1 MSIADYFR
9 LKSINLCTA
18 IEQVYGLRVDDE
30 LDKSLEAARHA
41 FSEWVEFDLDEI
53 LTLSPEE
60 FIQKIKSRRYQLS
73 FIDLIAQLTFQLVEL
88 FRQSTD
94 LNKVANLEVKYLY
107 LLRLMAST
115 DKTYSI
121 ERNSQMEQLE
131 TKYNLHR

>member
-9 LKSINLCTA
+9 RKSINLSTA

-30 LDKSLEAARHA
+30 LDKSLEEARYA

-53 LTLSPEE
+53 LMLSPDD
-60 FIQKIKSRRYQLS
+60 FIYKIKSRRYQLS
-73 FIDLIAQLTFQLVEL
+73 FIDLIAQLTFQLIEL

-94 LNKVANLEVKYLY
+94 LEKVANLELKYLY

-115 DKTYSI
+115 DKTYSV
-121 ERNSQMEQLE
+121 ERNNQMELLE

>member
-9 LKSINLCTA
+9 RRSINLSTA

-30 LDKSLEAARHA
+30 LDKSLEEARHA

-53 LTLSPEE
+53 LMLSPDD
-60 FIQKIKSRRYQLS
+60 FICKIESRRYQLS
-73 FIDLIAQLTFQLVEL
+73 FIDLIAQLTFQLIEL

-94 LNKVANLEVKYLY
+94 FDKVANLELKYLY

-121 ERNSQMEQLE
+121 ERNNQMELLE